1 MKKTLLFSVAL
12 AGLML
17 GSCSSS
23 DDLNGGGNNTGS
35 NQSGDGYVA
44 FNINLP
50 SQSGSSS
57 RAGSD
62 NDQFDDGTPNEY
74 DVKDAT
80 LLIFEGSTE
89 SGATLKSAY
98 KLNTAPWDDKKAN
111 ENVTTTSA
119 TIVKE
124 IDAPASADDC
134 YALVVLNNNGV
145 FTLNENKHTISL
157 DGSSDFAGTYKEFA
171 ESLSDKDLTKS
182 GFYMANAPLSSVAG
196 GTAAPTGAKITT
208 LVSLKDKIKETE
220 SEAKKSLAQIYVERG
235 VAKVTM
241 ENPSITEVDGS
252 YTDATRATKVPFKVT
267 SWALDNTNKKTY
279 LVRSAKGSDG
289 WLNLATEISTVG
301 AKYRFVGSN
310 PVATG
315 VSLFRTYFAKD
326 ANFDKTENTAALASN
341 SFNRIDASGITHALG
356 SENPLYCF
364 ENTFDVASQND
375 NTTTR
380 VLIKA
385 NLNNKSTF
393 YVINGDENTIY
404 DKDAVIKEIK
414 KYFLTEYES
423 WIKTNVTIASGSVG
437 EGNLDVDITDK
448 AGEVAI
454 NSITFTNGATTTATL
469 PTGYQQTVKDRVGTI
484 QEYKNGESYYF
495 VRIKHF
501 GDDLTPWHV
510 SESVMPSSAA
520 GVYPTG
526 PNQDNNYLGRYGV
539 LRNNWYDIQITGVKG
554 LGFSEVPDVT
564 TVPDDEL
571 KSYIAV
577 KINVLS
583 WAKRTQS
590 AILH

>member
-23 DDLNGGGNNTGS
+23 DDLNGGGNTGS
-35 NQSGDGYVA
+35 NQSGNGYVA

-50 SQSGSSS
+50 SQAGSSS
-57 RAGSD
+57 RAGSE

-80 LLIFEGSTE
+80 LLVFEGSTE

-98 KLNTAPWDDKKAN
+98 KLNTAPWNDKKAN

-145 FTLNENKHTISL
+145 FTLNETNHTISL
-157 DGSSDFAGTYKEFA
+157 DGSSDFTGTYKEFA

-182 GFYMANAPLSSVAG
+182 GFYMANAPLSDIAG
-196 GTAAPTGAKITT
+196 GTVAPTGAKITT

-220 SEAKKSLAQIYVERG
+220 SEAKQSLAQIYVERG

-241 ENPSITEVDGS
+241 ENPSISEVDGS
-252 YTDATRATKVPFKVT
+252 YTDESRTTKVPFKVT

-279 LVRSAKGSDG
+279 LVRSAEGSDG
-289 WLNLATEISTVG
+289 WLNLATEISTVA
-301 AKYRFVGSN
+301 AKFRFVGSN

-326 ANFDKTENTAALASN
+326 ANFDKTENTAALGSN
-341 SFNRIDASGITHALG
+341 SFNRIDASGITNALG
-356 SENPLYCF
+356 SKNPLYCF

-385 NLNNKSTF
+385 ALNSGNTF

-404 DKDAVIKEIK
+404 NKDAVIKEIK
-414 KYFLTEYES
+414 KYFLTEYKS
-423 WIKTNVTIASGSVG
+423 WIESNVTIASGSVG
-437 EGNLDVDITDK
+437 EGNLDVEISDK
-448 AGEVAI
+448 AGDVTI
-454 NSITFTNGATTTATL
+454 TSITFINGATTTAIL
-469 PTGYQQTVKDRVGTI
+469 PTGYQTTVMSRVGTI
-484 QEYKNGESYYF
+484 KEYKDGESYYF
-495 VRIKHF
+495 VRIQHF

-520 GVYPTG
+520 GVYPSG

-564 TVPDDEL
+564 PVPDDEL